1 MDIQGMLRKEFVH
14 MMLSFVFFPSW
25 LLTVFQ
31 LKGNQKSVVCFVSNS
46 NISLKSPEVFHWTH
60 INSFTYLHIYD
71 LVSDF
76 SLSLSLSLFPP
87 PRKINSLLFDG
98 RNKKHWGYTAS
109 SYWVLAVFSYT
120 EFLKLKSAT
129 LRHLPFLA
137 LSPLLVSHCMYLF
150 IQIMMG

>member
-1 MDIQGMLRKEFVH
+1 MDIQGLLRKQFVH
-14 MMLSFVFFPSW
+14 MMLSFVFFSSW

-46 NISLKSPEVFHWTH
+46 NISLKTLKSSTEPTQ
-60 INSFTYLHIYD
+60 ILLHICIYMIQS
-71 LVSDF
+71 LIF
-76 SLSLSLSLFPP
+76 LSLSLSLFSP
-87 PRKINSLLFDG
+87 PRKISSLLFDG
-98 RNKKHWGYTAS
+98 RNKKRWGYTAS